1 MKHSSK
7 LLVNII
13 TSYVRIFVTAITS
26 LIATRIALEQLGA
39 SDFGIYNL
47 TSGVIVMMSFL
58 SGALAISAQRFYS
71 IHIGSGDSL
80 ALSDSFNSSFGI
92 HLFIGLFSALL
103 QLSILP
109 FIFRYWL
116 NIPSNEINAAESVF
130 LILIITSSL
139 TLIFIPYTAIIN
151 AREDLSIWA
160 ISDMIANILRLGA
173 AYALEYTDDK
183 LIVYGILMGLA
194 QVIKIA
200 IEYIWSR
207 IKYHECNLHLRKLYN
222 KRIWHQMLGFVGWN
236 TLGSIAVIARNQGLA
251 IVLNIFFG
259 TIANAAY
266 GVANQVN
273 SFVLSFATT
282 ITAVFSPSIIQSY
295 SKGEIKK
302 MVSVANLSSKLSF
315 YLSGAMA
322 LPILIFLTPIIRL
335 WLKDV
340 PEYTDIFVEL
350 IVMSF
355 LIQQMYPGFNRII
368 YAVGDIKW
376 YQIWMSILLVSN
388 IPIGCVLFL
397 LGTPA
402 YTIFIAMLFLQI
414 AVLILT
420 MQICHKITDINL
432 KDYYFKN
439 TIQIIILIF
448 IVLCG
453 KYFSTKFL
461 GDCVSIENII
471 LFSVVIE
478 ILYLGCFIFTDL
490 STADRNYIRNTILSK
505 IKLR

>member
-1 MKHSSK
+1 MRHSSK
-7 LLVNII
+7 LLVNIL
-13 TSYVRIFVTAITS
+13 TSYIRIIVTAITS

-71 IHIGSGDSL
+71 IHIGSGDYI
-80 ALSDSFNSSFGI
+80 ALSESFNSSFGI
-92 HLFIGLFSALL
+92 HLFIGLLSAIL

-116 NIPSNEINAAESVF
+116 NIPSNEIKTAESIY

-139 TLIFIPYTAIIN
+139 TLIFIPFTAIIN

-160 ISDMIANILRLGA
+160 IGDMIANILRLGA
-173 AYALEYTDDK
+173 AYALEYTNEK
-183 LIVYGILMGLA
+183 LLLYGVLMGFA
-194 QVIKIA
+194 QIVKII
-200 IEYIWSR
+200 IEYTWCR
-207 IKYHECNLHLRKLYN
+207 LKYKECVLYIKKLYN
-222 KRIWHQMLGFVGWN
+222 KRIWRDMLGFVGWN

-273 SFVLSFATT
+273 SFILSFATT

-295 SKGEIKK
+295 SKGHFQQMLSI
-302 MVSVANLSSKLSF
+302 ANLSSKLSF
-315 YLSGAMA
+315 YLSASMS
-322 LPILIFLTPIIRL
+322 LPILIFLKPILQL
-335 WLKDV
+335 WLNDV

-350 IVMSF
+350 IVISF

-368 YAVGDIKW
+368 YAVGEIKW
-376 YQIWMSILLVSN
+376 YQIWMSVLLISN
-388 IPIGCVLFL
+388 IPIGCILFL

-402 YTIFIAMLFLQI
+402 YSIFIVMLFLQVS
-414 AVLILT
+414 VLVLT
-420 MQICHKITDINL
+420 MQICKKLTNL
-432 KDYYFKN
+432 KLNDYYLRN
-439 TIQIIILIF
+439 IVQIIIIICL
-448 IVLCG
+448 VLCG
-453 KYFSTKFL
+453 KFVSSSYFNGFN
-461 GDCVSIENII
+461 SIKYII
-471 LFSVVIE
+471 LFSSIIE
-478 ILYLGCFIFTDL
+478 ILYFSIFLLTGL
-490 STADRNYIRNTILSK
+490 TKTEKSYLLNTFFSK
-505 IKLR
+505 FKHI